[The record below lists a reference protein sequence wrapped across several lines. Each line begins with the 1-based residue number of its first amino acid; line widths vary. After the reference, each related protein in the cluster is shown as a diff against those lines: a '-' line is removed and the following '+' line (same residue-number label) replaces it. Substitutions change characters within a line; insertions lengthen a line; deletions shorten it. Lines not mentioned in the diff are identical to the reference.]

1 MTKVTPVTVREG
13 RADSS
18 ALSNQSLALPGD
30 MGNLTAQKNE
40 SEFLIPVGTH
50 WVERDVLGISEQ
62 VYQVTGGK
70 CRVASCNCGRCLDKG
85 HFPHVVLE
93 LGKDGR
99 THPVFGFTRFG
110 PHVVQRIREI
120 HISQNPNKK
129 AMESNRQK
137 REELKRKSQDIQQE
151 KLEIVEAA
159 LKSTKF
165 DWRGPK
171 GMRTRA

>member
-1 MTKVTPVTVREG
+1 MPKVTPVTVREG

-30 MGNLTAQKNE
+30 MGNLQAQRNE
-40 SEFLIPVGTH
+40 SEFLMPVGTH

-62 VYQVTGGK
+62 VYEVTRGK
-70 CRVASCNCGRCLDKG
+70 CRVASCQCGRCLDKG

-99 THPVFGFTRFG
+99 THPVFGFTSFG
-110 PHVVQRIREI
+110 PHVVQRIQEI
-120 HISQNPNKK
+120 HVSQNPNKK
-129 AMESNRQK
+129 TMQANAERRQQ
-137 REELKRKSQDIQQE
+137 LKQKSRVIQQE
-151 KLEIVEAA
+151 KLEVVESA
-159 LKSTKF
+159 LKSKKF
-165 DWRGPK
+165 DWRGPD